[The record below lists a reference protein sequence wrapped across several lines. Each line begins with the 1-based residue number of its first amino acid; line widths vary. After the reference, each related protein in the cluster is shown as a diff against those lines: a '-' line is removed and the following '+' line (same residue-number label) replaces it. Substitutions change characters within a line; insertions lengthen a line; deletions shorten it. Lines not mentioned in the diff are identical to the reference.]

1 MNRETSRGKPRAHS
15 DPAEKPKWARGDL
28 IGKGAYGHVY
38 LGLNLSNG
46 KLIAIKSVFVRTR
59 K

>member
-1 MNRETSRGKPRAHS
+1 MNRETARGRSPALSAHV
-15 DPAEKPKWARGDL
+15 EKPKWARGEL

-38 LGLNLSNG
+38 MGLNLSNG
-46 KLIAIKSVFVRTR
+46 KLIAIKSVFVRTG